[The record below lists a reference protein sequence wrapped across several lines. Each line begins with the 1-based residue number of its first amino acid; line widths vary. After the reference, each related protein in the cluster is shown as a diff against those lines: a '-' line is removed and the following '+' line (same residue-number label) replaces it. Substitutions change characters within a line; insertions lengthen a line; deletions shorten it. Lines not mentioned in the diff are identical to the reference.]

1 MLIAMQSSSR
11 SAVPHIATKY
21 VSLDYTQASRV
32 QSHLSFIRVTIRNTL
47 KMKRSFDQ
55 FRGSAV
61 TPRPS
66 ARVLHYELKRTALD
80 NFFARVAVWMGLLLI
95 ALITCAKEAHATDG
109 LEISLVA
116 EVRQEVEVSPGRR
129 VSRLVPAQ
137 VLRQG
142 QEIFYTVRIRNAA
155 ATPAQ
160 NVEVVQRIP
169 QNTRYVPKS
178 AAGPGARVSVSA
190 DGGVT
195 FGDEGQ
201 MIVTDQSAVAL
212 MHAPADKSALTRPAS
227 ASDYTHLR
235 WRLRNPLAP
244 GAVALARFRAVF
256 L

>member
-1 MLIAMQSSSR
+1 MHALQPQSER
-11 SAVPHIATKY
+11 LFVRGIGRKILNLRCCLP
-21 VSLDYTQASRV
+21 VV
-32 QSHLSFIRVTIRNTL
+32 F
-47 KMKRSFDQ
+47 
-55 FRGSAV
+55 GSAV
-61 TPRPS
+61 NS
-66 ARVLHYELKRTALD
+66 VARLRGLHREIKGTALD
-80 NFFARVAVWMGLLLI
+80 SRFAKAGVFVAMLLI
-95 ALITCAKEAHATDG
+95 AFFAGPRAALATDG

-129 VSRLVPAQ
+129 IARLVPAQ

-169 QNTRYVPKS
+169 QNTHYVPES
-178 AAGPGARVSVSA
+178 AAGPGARISVSA
-190 DGGVT
+190 DGGLT
-195 FGDEGQ
+195 FGEEGQ
-201 MIVTDQSAVAL
+201 VIVTDQSALAL
-212 MHAPADKSALTRPAS
+212 MHAPADKSALTRPAT

>member
-11 SAVPHIATKY
+11 SAVPQIATKC
-21 VSLDYTQASRV
+21 VSIDYTQASRAQNHV
-32 QSHLSFIRVTIRNTL
+32 SCIRDTDPNPLTL
-47 KMKRSFDQ
+47 KDCVSPFV
-55 FRGSAV
+55 GSAL
-61 TPRPS
+61 TPAP
-66 ARVLHYELKRTALD
+66 AGGVLHDEIKRTALD
-80 NFFARVAVWMGLLLI
+80 NLFVKGALWMMLMLI
-95 ALITCAKEAHATDG
+95 VLTAGTREASATDG

-129 VSRLVPAQ
+129 VARLVPAQ

-178 AAGPGARVSVSA
+178 AAGPGAQVSVSA

-201 MIVTDQSAVAL
+201 VIVTDQSAIAL
-212 MHAPADKSALTRPAS
+212 MHAPGDKSALTRPAT